1 MDATAVKIRPSG
13 SQYNATPILK
23 PRKTYQNGVR
33 LENELKKTLP
43 SLMLDISIWT
53 ESLWKGLRKI
63 QTI

>member
-1 MDATAVKIRPSG
+1 MAMLTFNGGEKFL
-13 SQYNATPILK
+13 ATPILK

-33 LENELKKTLP
+33 LENEFKKTLP

-53 ESLWKGLRKI
+53 ESLRKGLRKI

>member
-13 SQYNATPILK
+13 SQCNATPILK

-43 SLMLDISIWT
+43 SLMLDISI
-53 ESLWKGLRKI
+53 
-63 QTI
+63 